1 MAERDAIGLW
11 LEGAGR
17 VPLLTAAE
25 ELHLG
30 TMVQTWQQ
38 WDGGPDA
45 APAGVRRRGLRA
57 RDRMVRANLRLVAS
71 VAKKYRGAAE
81 QAGLEFVDLLQ
92 EGAIG
97 LQRGAE
103 KFDPE
108 KGYKFSTYAHWW
120 IRQAVGRAV
129 DVGGVIRLPTGTAC
143 KLRQLEPGELQT
155 LEPMTRERL
164 LAAAAA
170 QRVASLTAPI
180 KGGDGDTSTLAEL
193 LATDAP
199 DPLEAAA
206 AELEVARLRALLPDD
221 VATLEGLLLL
231 GSAALAEQRGMSRE
245 RVRQAAQRARA
256 RLQLVA

>member
-1 MAERDAIGLW
+1 MADRDAVGLW
-11 LEGAGR
+11 LESAGR

-30 TMVQTWQQ
+30 ALIQTWQQ
-38 WDGGPDA
+38 WEGGPAA

-81 QAGLEFVDLLQ
+81 QAGLELVDLLQ

-103 KFDPE
+103 KFDPTR
-108 KGYKFSTYAHWW
+108 GFKFSTYAHWW

-129 DVGGVIRLPTGTAC
+129 DVGCVIRLPAGVAAR
-143 KLRQLEPGELQT
+143 LRQLTPSELQALQPGERDR
-155 LEPMTRERL
+155 LE
-164 LAAAAA
+164 AAAAV
-170 QRVASLTAPI
+170 RIVASMEAPI
-180 KGGDGDTSTLAEL
+180 KGGDSNTSTLAEL
-193 LATDAP
+193 VAADAP
-199 DPLEAAA
+199 DPLEAAD
-206 AELEVARLRALLPDD
+206 AELEVERLRSLLPDD
-221 VATLEGLLLL
+221 VATLEGVLLVGTAGL
-231 GSAALAEQRGMSRE
+231 AAQRGITRE
-245 RVRQAAQRARA
+245 RVRQAALAARV